1 MTSKNKERTM
11 AFELGGRA
19 DKFGNRYERRYFV
32 SLMAKVLQ
40 GGLLS
45 VQSEPTGDDESGT
58 DIIVEYQ
65 GGRKDFHQCKARN
78 GSNEHWT
85 MSALAR
91 HKVFQHIKEHVKTEQ
106 NHFVF
111 VTALPFVA
119 LNDLCLAARNSDS
132 CQRFVT
138 NQLTTHGRKN
148 LFDQWRKNLGL
159 GETAADQEQ
168 AAFYLRQFEIC
179 TLSDDSV
186 EGDQWKYVLGSM
198 FTGNPDDVYDV
209 LLNLT
214 ENDNYGKTLTAGILQ
229 QYLEQRGYQRRLLA
243 ADTNIPL
250 QIERLNHRFKAHFRP
265 IGDHPFPIQEAH
277 MALRAILTGKNV
289 LLLGEAGIGKSGCVQ
304 ALLAELDKRHI
315 PYLALSVDQKVPQGT
330 PEYYGE
336 ALGFKASP
344 VLCLESQL
352 ASGQMGVLILD
363 QLDSLRWATRSCEE
377 ALDVC
382 GEMLRQVQALS
393 YSGDRAVRVVLVS
406 RKFDY
411 ENDLALRRLC
421 TLATPEQSDPWE
433 QIKLHAWDEER
444 VEIFVGKERYAR
456 MLPAMKRILR
466 TPCYL
471 YIWQFLEDAR
481 KDNAFTTPV
490 DLMKEWKTQ
499 IIQHGE
505 QKNIHADAIES
516 FLNALL
522 SLMQETPCVPE
533 MALPGNQQ
541 VQEFLISEN
550 VLYRNEG
557 CLAFVHQS
565 MADYLN
571 VECWLQD
578 ILHRKKVEE
587 LLPSYNAQGPE
598 YRVRLQMLWQVLL
611 RAGTTL
617 FLDRAE
623 SFLASK
629 NIRYYYKCTVWEA
642 LGQIEAPGEKIMAF
656 IQAHWNEDVWRAT
669 ILHRVFWGHSA
680 FIRQYVAAGFVASW
694 TDPTALW
701 LLRPLVTSDQAFVR
715 EAVLPCIGKT
725 PENDQ
730 NILRLFWMHKNLERQ
745 TVELC
750 LQILKTQPTLGL
762 NTSEYESWVETCP
775 DKAVEYL
782 ALVFGQ
788 TLSHQE
794 YIAPKFMELSQK
806 RPKGVLE
813 TLCPL
818 VIEAS
823 KGEEVWMQWRAYNR
837 HYDGVRCYVK
847 LIQDSLQQL
856 VQQDLPYVE
865 NFVVNH
871 LHTVSWLE
879 HEWILKTLLLLPER
893 DATLAYQWLMEQFPE
908 HFLDTTSPEERMM
921 TYAAEVLK
929 KFSPFWSDAQFDQ
942 MEQRVVSYHSPDML
956 ENARDRFSLKAY
968 WPYWGSLQEA
978 LLPAMDPARSKSKA
992 LQAVL
997 QRRKEQGFGDVW
1009 YKKGGLIESYTVRSS
1024 IADHTEKLSD
1034 AAWIRLLTSDMLHL
1048 SPRDTIQQ
1056 HFHRPG
1062 LESSPR
1068 EFARTLENFFVT
1080 EPLRLAGIAEK
1091 LPEQIDAHY
1100 SAAILNVFAK
1110 KEVFDAVGFE
1120 TVEAIAEKFTRCMTA
1135 EMDYELASGFC
1146 GLLINH
1152 PEAPWSAESYQRLR
1166 FLAVEHKNPQ
1176 ENTYNITS
1184 CNDPQNKSCQCLRDN
1199 VLNSIRG
1206 YAFRTIA
1213 ETLWKC
1219 PEKVADWK
1227 TVLEHGLQD
1236 PHPSVRYAVIDALAA
1251 VSRVDKPFACEGYWE
1266 VLQQDPRCILHYTSG
1281 WFIMQLY
1288 PVHPEECRAC
1298 LIWAFEQSETEQD
1311 LVRNAAHIL
1320 AELCIK
1326 GDLDVHAYLF
1336 QRQYMPE
1343 QAYGILNQCFDD
1355 LNQEPKNTAA
1365 KRLLLYTLQNCQE
1378 IPQHIVW
1385 QYCREPG
1392 PHDPDVLRLFV
1403 ERCANRAEYALI
1415 HFFLESRKENSPAWW
1430 ENLYTFCAR
1439 ACADATKRYGLA
1451 VDDFCKLPFLLLETA
1466 ATVQQRE
1473 KALDVFDETF
1483 RSNVIQM
1490 ENFLRETNR

>member
-1 MTSKNKERTM
+1 M

-65 GGRKDFHQCKARN
+65 GGRKDFHQCKARS

-111 VTALPFVA
+111 VTALTFVA

-138 NQLTTHGRKN
+138 DQLTTHSRKN

-168 AAFYLRQFEIC
+168 AVFYLRQFEVC

-198 FTGNPDDVYDV
+198 FTGNRDDIYDV

-214 ENDNYGKTLTAGILQ
+214 ENDNLGKALTARELQ

-243 ADTNIPL
+243 SDTNMPL
-250 QIERLNHRFKAHFRP
+250 QIERLNHRFRSRFHP
-265 IGDHPFPIQEAH
+265 IGNRIFPMQEAH
-277 MALRAILTGKNV
+277 RALQAVLEGSDV
-289 LLLGEAGIGKSGCVQ
+289 LLLGEAGVGKSGCVQ
-304 ALLAELDKRHI
+304 ALLDELDSAHI
-315 PYLALSVDQKVPQGT
+315 PYLALSVDQNVPRGT
-330 PEYYGE
+330 PEHYGE
-336 ALGFKASP
+336 ALGFRGSP
-344 VLCLESQL
+344 VFCLESQL
-352 ASGQMGVLILD
+352 AGGQMGVLILD

-377 ALDVC
+377 ALEVC
-382 GEMLRQVQALS
+382 GEMLQQVQALS
-393 YSGDRAVRVVLVS
+393 RSGERTVRVVLVS

-411 ENDLALRRLC
+411 ENDLALRKLC
-421 TLATPEQSDPWE
+421 VPTAHEQPGTWE
-433 QIKLHAWDEER
+433 MIELHIWDESR
-444 VEIFVGKERYAR
+444 VEALVGQERYAR
-456 MLPAMKRILR
+456 MLPAMKRILQI
-466 TPCYL
+466 PCYL
-471 YIWQFLEDAR
+471 YIWQSLEDAR
-481 KDNAFTTPV
+481 KDNVFTTPV
-490 DLMKEWKTQ
+490 DLMKEWKAQ
-499 IIQHGE
+499 IIRRGE
-505 QKNIHADAIES
+505 QNGLRTDDIES
-516 FLNALL
+516 FLNTLL
-522 SLMQETPCVPE
+522 SLMQEVFYVPE
-533 MALPGNQQ
+533 IALSGNTR
-541 VQEFLISEN
+541 VREFLISEN

-557 CLAFVHQS
+557 ALAFVHQS

-571 VECWLQD
+571 VESWLRE
-578 ILHRKKVEE
+578 ILRGKKVEE
-587 LLPSYNAQGPE
+587 ILPSYNAQGPE

-611 RAGTTL
+611 QSGTAL

-623 SFLASK
+623 SFLTNE

-642 LGQIEAPGEKIMAF
+642 LGQINVPGEEIIAF
-656 IQAHWNEDVWRAT
+656 IQEHWNEDAWRET

-680 FIRQYVAAGFVASW
+680 FIRQYVAAGFVTSW

-788 TLSHQE
+788 TSSRQG
-794 YIAPKFMELSQK
+794 YIAPKYMELSQK

-856 VQQDLPYVE
+856 VQEDLPYVE

-879 HEWILKTLLLLPER
+879 HEWILKTLLLLPEQ

-908 HFLDTTSPEERMM
+908 HFLDTTSPEERMT

-942 MEQRVVSYHSPDML
+942 MEQRIVSYRSPDML
-956 ENARDRFSLKAY
+956 ENARNRFSLKAY

-1034 AAWIRLLTSDMLHL
+1034 AAWIRLITSDMSHL

-1056 HFHRPG
+1056 HFRRPG

-1068 EFARTLENFFVT
+1068 EFAQTLEYFFVT

-1110 KEVFDAVGFE
+1110 KEAFDAVGFE

-1152 PEAPWSAESYQRLR
+1152 PDAPWSAESYQRLR
-1166 FLAVEHKNPQ
+1166 FLAVAHKNPQ
-1176 ENTYNITS
+1176 ENMYNITS
-1184 CNDPQNKSCQCLRDN
+1184 SNDPQNKSCQCLRDN

-1213 ETLWKC
+1213 ETLWKY
-1219 PEKVADWK
+1219 PEKAVEWK
-1227 TVLEHGLQD
+1227 DVLEHGLQD

-1251 VSRVDKPFACEGYWE
+1251 VSRVDKTFACRGYWK

-1288 PVHPEECRAC
+1288 TVHPEECRAC

-1320 AELCIK
+1320 AELCIE
-1326 GDLDVHAYLF
+1326 GDSDIQAYLA
-1336 QRQYMPE
+1336 QKHCNQE
-1343 QAYGILNQCFDD
+1343 QICGISDQCFED

-1365 KRLLLYTLQNCQE
+1365 KQLLLYTLQNCQE

-1439 ACADATKRYGLA
+1439 ACADATKGYGLA
-1451 VDDFCKLPFLLLETA
+1451 IDDFCKLPFLLLETA

-1483 RSNVIQM
+1483 RSNAIQM
-1490 ENFLRETNR
+1490 EDFLRETNQ